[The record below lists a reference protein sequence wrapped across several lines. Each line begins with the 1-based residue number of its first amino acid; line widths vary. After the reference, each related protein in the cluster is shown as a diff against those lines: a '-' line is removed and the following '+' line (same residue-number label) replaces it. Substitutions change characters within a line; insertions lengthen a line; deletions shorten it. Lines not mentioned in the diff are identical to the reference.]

1 MRINSF
7 FLKRHFWLETTSSHL
22 EDNKKIWR
30 MEYKGIALSS
40 KWNWKHN
47 SCLNQRNVKTA
58 LWCLGLLLMWPEH
71 QSEPGKWQN
80 DGAEGTHR
88 SRTSNQTRVAKQE
101 KNNYASGSVQENLER
116 LRILMTG
123 AKGRGPTSHSA
134 GHVSKGFLRCSDIKG
149 KYGRSQ
155 CNKYF
160 LLLFQGKKSS

>member
-1 MRINSF
+1 MPVYMRINSF

-47 SCLNQRNVKTA
+47 LCLNQRNVKTA

-80 DGAEGTHR
+80 DRPKGTHR

-101 KNNYASGSVQENLER
+101 KNSYASGSVQENLER
-116 LRILMTG
+116 LIE
-123 AKGRGPTSHSA
+123 SWWQ
-134 GHVSKGFLRCSDIKG
+134 GHREGVPRATVQDMFLKASSDAPI
-149 KYGRSQ
+149 
-155 CNKYF
+155 
-160 LLLFQGKKSS
+160 